1 MVERTKFFDDGITCC
16 SSLKLFFVFLLKL
29 EIVVSVRNHQT
40 LSNHS
45 CYTCME
51 PLVGY
56 SKF

>member
-1 MVERTKFFDDGITCC
+1 MVERIKFFDDIITC
-16 SSLKLFFVFLLKL
+16 SSFKHLFLFLLKL
-29 EIVVSVRNHQT
+29 EIVVSIRDRNIPT
-40 LSNHS
+40 NHS